1 MRAAGAVP
9 RPAIVLAAALGLGTV
24 ALAAAPG
31 DLGRFVGTYVGV
43 AEETDTDPPS
53 RRQRDIDL
61 VISAEAHG
69 GLQIAWSDV
78 TLVDGRRDVPG
89 VERRV
94 DQVRLVPAADR
105 DFYLARE
112 AYDPFTERHPPNP
125 LGGDP
130 LRWAT
135 VAGDSLRVYS
145 LVILD
150 DARYEL
156 QTYDRTLTPDGLR
169 LDWQRTVDGEVV
181 RRATGH
187 AVRAE

>member
-1 MRAAGAVP
+1 MTRLPVL
-9 RPAIVLAAALGLGTV
+9 LAAALGLGTA
-24 ALAAAPG
+24 ALAAAPT
-31 DLGRFVGTYVGV
+31 DLDRFAGTYVGV
-43 AEETDTDPPS
+43 AEETDPADRS
-53 RRQRDIDL
+53 RSRRDIDL
-61 VISAEAHG
+61 VISAEGHG
-69 GLQIAWSDV
+69 GLQIAWSNV
-78 TLVDGRRDVPG
+78 TLVNGRRDVPG

-94 DQVRLVPAADR
+94 DEVRLVPAPDR
-105 DFYLARE
+105 DFYLARQ
-112 AYDPFTERHPPNP
+112 AYDPFTERRPPNA

-145 LVILD
+145 VVILD
-150 DARYEL
+150 DGRYEL